1 MQEKTDTDA
10 TTGSKDHLT
19 QITSVTSTTPS
30 STTTKPPLSKEGDLD
45 SSTALASL
53 PTTSNNSSSDDDDGG
68 GDEALAFLT
77 NHPRRREI
85 FAEAR
90 AMLEDDATRAALV
103 RKIDWNIAP
112 LLCCVYFLQFLD
124 KNTISYTSVMGMR
137 QDTHMKGQQY
147 NDISMLFYA
156 SYLVFEFPTQ
166 YLAQRLNRVSLYM
179 GINIMLWGTVLACH
193 AAATSF
199 GALAVLRTLLGVF
212 EACVPPLLVL
222 IVAMWYRKEEQGRRI
237 SWFYVCNSVT
247 KIFGG
252 LVAYGISYVQGAL
265 ATWRIFFLA
274 IGLATV
280 ATGWAVAVW
289 MPDSP
294 VQARRFRDAE
304 KVAVLLRIR
313 DNQSGTQNKHL
324 KKDQV
329 REAFTDVR
337 VWLICLSM
345 MLIAIPNGG
354 IANFNNILLTTF
366 GYTPRQALLLD
377 APVGLLSGIFILTL
391 GHLSDKLND
400 RSTISILCL
409 LPTIAAGFLM
419 FFLVDPQ
426 TGHPLSKPLLLLASL
441 LSGSYNASFMVL
453 LAWSASNIGGH
464 SKKVT
469 VNALAL
475 VCLSLGSMLGTQTFR
490 ASQKPIYQAGK
501 LSIVV
506 CLLADCVVLC
516 VLRWCNARLNR
527 RNEKVRRELGVVE
540 GGVQE
545 RREVERVAWSD
556 LGDRQNVFFRYTK

>member
-1 MQEKTDTDA
+1 MKDEGPLNA
-10 TTGSKDHLT
+10 PTT
-19 QITSVTSTTPS
+19 QTTPS
-30 STTTKPPLSKEGDLD
+30 DND
-45 SSTALASL
+45 
-53 PTTSNNSSSDDDDGG
+53 SDD

-90 AMLEDDATRAALV
+90 AILDDDAARAALV

-147 NDISMLFYA
+147 NTISMLFYA
-156 SYLVFEFPTQ
+156 SYMLFEFPTQ
-166 YLAQRLNRVSLYM
+166 YLAQRFNRVSLYM
-179 GINIMLWGTVLACH
+179 GVNIMLWGIVLGSH

-212 EACVPPLLVL
+212 EACIPPLLVL

-252 LVAYGISYVQGAL
+252 LVAYGISYVQGAM

-280 ATGWAVAVW
+280 ATGWAVCVW
-289 MPDSP
+289 LPDSP

-324 KKDQV
+324 KRDQV
-329 REAFTDVR
+329 VEAFADVR
-337 VWLICLSM
+337 VWLMCLSM

-354 IANFNNILLTTF
+354 IANFNNILLTTLCASLPL
-366 GYTPRQALLLD
+366 GYSNREALAFD
-377 APVGLLSGIFILTL
+377 APTGLISGIFILAL
-391 GHLSDKLND
+391 GHLSDRHNN
-400 RSTISILCL
+400 RSTITILCL

-419 FFLVDPQ
+419 YYLVDPS
-426 TGHPLSKPLLLLASL
+426 TGHPRSKPLLLLASL
-441 LSGSYNASFMVL
+441 LSGSYNASFMIL
-453 LAWSASNIGGH
+453 LAWSASNVAGH

-475 VCLSLGSMLGTQTFR
+475 VCLSLGSILGTQTFR
-490 ASQKPIYQAGK
+490 AAQKPVYAAGK
-501 LSIVV
+501 LTIIV
-506 CLLADCVVLC
+506 CLLADCVVLAA
-516 VLRWCNARLNR
+516 LQWCNGRRNR

-540 GGVQE
+540 GGPE
-545 RREVERVAWSD
+545 WRREVERVAWGDVSD
-556 LGDRQNVFFRYTK
+556 GRNVFFRYTR

>member
-1 MQEKTDTDA
+1 MQEKTTTTTA
-10 TTGSKDHLT
+10 TTDDSTH
-19 QITSVTSTTPS
+19 ITSVA
-30 STTTKPPLSKEGDLD
+30 STTTTTIVTPPCPLLTKETPLD
-45 SSTALASL
+45 AAFSTSASS
-53 PTTSNNSSSDDDDGG
+53 NSEDDD

-77 NHPRRREI
+77 THPRRREI

-90 AMLEDDATRAALV
+90 AILDDDAARAALV

-137 QDTHMKGQQY
+137 HDTHMKGQQY
-147 NDISMLFYA
+147 NDVGMLFYA

-179 GINIMLWGTVLACH
+179 GINIMLWGIVLGCH

-212 EACVPPLLVL
+212 EACIPPLLVL

-252 LVAYGISYVQGAL
+252 LVAYGISYVQGAM

-280 ATGWAVAVW
+280 ATGWAVCVRL
-289 MPDSP
+289 PDSP

-324 KKDQV
+324 KRDQV
-329 REAFTDVR
+329 VEAFTDVR
-337 VWLICLSM
+337 VWLMCLSM
-345 MLIAIPNGG
+345 MLTAIPNGG

-366 GYTPRQALLLD
+366 GYTNREALAFD
-377 APVGLLSGIFILTL
+377 APIGFISGIFILTL
-391 GHLSDKLND
+391 GYLSDRYNN

-409 LPTIAAGFLM
+409 LPTIAGGFLM
-419 FFLVDPQ
+419 FYLVDPS
-426 TGHPLSKPLLLLASL
+426 TGHPRSKPLLLLASL

-453 LAWSASNIGGH
+453 LAWSASNVAGH

-475 VCLSLGSMLGTQTFR
+475 VCLSLGSILGTQTFR
-490 ASQKPIYQAGK
+490 ADQKPVYAAGK

-506 CLLADCVVLC
+506 CLMVDCVVLG
-516 VLRWCNARLNR
+516 VLQWCNGRLNR
-527 RNEKVRRELGVVE
+527 RNERVRRELGFRE
-540 GGVQE
+540 GGE
-545 RREVERVAWSD
+545 EWRREVERVAWGDVSD
-556 LGDRQNVFFRYTK
+556 GKNVFFRYTR